1 MVLLSLFLP
10 LHTFVAVFRQ
20 SEELHNISVSGKKFS
35 EAQGE
40 KGNFIK
46 RIAAEESLDM
56 LGHWRKKEDQLHMN
70 MKICMGRGKCVYTKR
85 KPLHQM

>member
-10 LHTFVAVFRQ
+10 LHTF
-20 SEELHNISVSGKKFS
+20 G
-35 EAQGE
+35 G

-56 LGHWRKKEDQLHMN
+56 LGHWRKMEVQLHMN
-70 MKICMGRGKCVYTKR
+70 MKICMGGGKCVYTKR